1 LSIGAEQKKSLFGI
15 DGKYMANTES
25 IGLEQEKECQPSSEN
40 WFTGCS
46 CEVSN
51 SNCERFK
58 QGGGRL
64 NPNWVEWLMVWS
76 IEGTSLKLLEM
87 NKFQSWLKAHLNF

>member
-1 LSIGAEQKKSLFGI
+1 
-15 DGKYMANTES
+15 MANTES

-58 QGGGRL
+58 QGGPFEPKLGRMADGVANRGDQL
-64 NPNWVEWLMVWS
+64 KTIGNEQVS
-76 IEGTSLKLLEM
+76 IVAKSTFKFLGEGL
-87 NKFQSWLKAHLNF
+87 